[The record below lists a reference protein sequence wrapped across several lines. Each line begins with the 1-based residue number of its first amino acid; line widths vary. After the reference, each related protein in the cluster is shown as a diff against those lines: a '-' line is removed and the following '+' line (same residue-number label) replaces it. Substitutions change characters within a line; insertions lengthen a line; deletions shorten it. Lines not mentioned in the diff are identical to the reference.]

1 MQKMSENGIFPVILC
16 GGKGSRLWPLSR
28 QSFPKQFLSICSKN
42 GKSLL
47 QQTYERVSSFKKI
60 NSPIIICNEE
70 HRFIVAEQMR
80 EINIVPSAIILEPY
94 GRNTAPAIATAT
106 LHALKLEKNPT
117 LLVLSS
123 DHIIQNETKFK
134 EAIEVA
140 LKFSQKNKIVTFGVI
155 PTSPET
161 GYGYIKSK
169 EPFNLNKINGI
180 DIMEF
185 IEKPSSQKALQLIQD
200 KSFTWNSGI
209 FLFKATT
216 MLNEMS
222 LYCPQLLDYCR
233 ESVNKSEI
241 DLDFKRLNEESFE
254 KCPNISIDIAVM
266 EKTKIGTVIPLDAG
280 WSDIGSWNTVWEN
293 AKKDSLGN
301 YSEGKTLIKKTKNCY
316 LSSNSRLLVSL
327 GLENLILIETTDAI
341 LVANRN
347 FSQDIKNIVKELNE
361 KNMPEGNVNKKVY
374 RPWGSFIS
382 LEEHSNWQV
391 KLLNIKPG
399 EKLSLQMHEY
409 RSEHWIVVEGQA
421 SIEIGD
427 QSLLLNK
434 NQSTYIPKKTKHRL
448 HNPGQVPL
456 NVIEVQSGT
465 YLGEDDI
472 IRFEDNYGRNC

>member
-1 MQKMSENGIFPVILC
+1 MSENEIFPVILC

-28 QSFPKQFLSICSKN
+28 QSFPKQFLSICSEDR
-42 GKSLL
+42 KSLL
-47 QQTYERVSSFKKI
+47 QQTYERISTFENIKP
-60 NSPIIICNEE
+60 PIIICNEE

-94 GRNTAPAIATAT
+94 GRNTAPAIAIST
-106 LHALKLEKNPT
+106 LFSLKLAKNPT

-123 DHIIQNETKFK
+123 DHIIKNEMKFR
-134 EAIEVA
+134 EAIKVA
-140 LKFSQKNKIVTFGVI
+140 LKFSQENKIVTFGVI

-185 IEKPSSQKALQLIQD
+185 IEKPTLNKAKALIKD
-200 KSFTWNSGI
+200 KFFTWNSGI
-209 FLFKATT
+209 FVSQAIT
-216 MLNEMS
+216 MINEMS
-222 LYCPQLLDYCR
+222 LHCPELLDYCK
-233 ESVNKSEI
+233 ESVYKSEK
-241 DLDFKRLNEESFE
+241 DLDFIRLNKESFE

-266 EKTKIGTVIPLDAG
+266 EKTKIGTVIPLNAG
-280 WSDIGSWNTVWEN
+280 WSDIGSWDTVLEN
-293 AKKDSLGN
+293 AKKDSFGN
-301 YSEGKTLIKKTKNCY
+301 FSEGRTLIRKTKNSY

-327 GLENLILIETTDAI
+327 GLEDTIVIETTDAI

-347 FSQDIKNIVKELNE
+347 FSQDIKNIVEELCE
-361 KNMPEGNVNKKVY
+361 KNMPEGQANKKVY

-382 LEEHSNWQV
+382 LEEHPNWQV
-391 KLLNIKPG
+391 KLLTIKPG
-399 EKLSLQMHEY
+399 EKLSLQMHQF

-421 SIEIGD
+421 RIEIGD
-427 QSLLLNK
+427 KSLLLSK
-434 NQSTYIPKKTKHRL
+434 NQSTYIPKKTKHRI
-448 HNPGQVPL
+448 HNAGKVAL

-472 IRFEDNYGRNC
+472 IRFEDNYGRNS

>member
-1 MQKMSENGIFPVILC
+1 MSENKIFPVILC
-16 GGKGSRLWPLSR
+16 GGTGSRLWPLSR
-28 QSFPKQFLSICSKN
+28 KSFPKQFLSICSEN

-47 QQTYERVSSFKKI
+47 QQTYERVSSFENI

-80 EINIVPSAIILEPY
+80 GINIVPSAIILEPY
-94 GRNTAPAIATAT
+94 GRNTAPAIAIAT

-123 DHIIQNETKFK
+123 DHIIQDELKFK

-140 LKFSQKNKIVTFGVI
+140 LKFSQKNRIVTFGVI
-155 PTSPET
+155 PKSPET

-185 IEKPSSQKALQLIQD
+185 IEKPTSQKARELIQD

-209 FLFKATT
+209 FLFNALT
-216 MLNEMS
+216 MIKEMS
-222 LYCPQLLDYCR
+222 SYCPKLLDYCG
-233 ESVNKSEI
+233 ESLNNSEI
-241 DLDFKRLNEESFE
+241 DLDFNRLNKESF
-254 KCPNISIDIAVM
+254 KNCPNISIDIAVM

-280 WSDIGSWNTVWEN
+280 WSDIGSWDTVWEN
-293 AKKDSLGN
+293 SKKDSFGN
-301 YSEGKTLIKKTKNCY
+301 YSEGKTLIRKTKNCY
-316 LSSNSRLLVSL
+316 ISSNSSLLVTL

-341 LVANRN
+341 LVADRK

-361 KNMPEGNVNKKVY
+361 KKMPEGNENKKVY
-374 RPWGSFIS
+374 RPWGYFIS
-382 LEEHSNWQV
+382 LEEHPNWQV

-421 SIEIGD
+421 SIEIGEK
-427 QSLLLNK
+427 SLLLNK

-448 HNPGQVPL
+448 HNPGKTPL
-456 NVIEVQSGT
+456 NVIEVQSGN

>member
-1 MQKMSENGIFPVILC
+1 MSANKIFPVILC
-16 GGKGSRLWPLSR
+16 GGTGSRLWPLSR
-28 QSFPKQFLSICSKN
+28 KSFPKQFLSICSEN

-47 QQTYERVSSFKKI
+47 QQTYERVSSFENI

-80 EINIVPSAIILEPY
+80 GINIVPSAIILEPY
-94 GRNTAPAIATAT
+94 GRNTAPAIAIAT

-123 DHIIQNETKFK
+123 DHIIQNKTKFE

-140 LKFSQKNKIVTFGVI
+140 LKFSQKNRIVTFGVI
-155 PTSPET
+155 PKSPET

-185 IEKPSSQKALQLIQD
+185 IEKPTSQKARELIKD

-209 FLFKATT
+209 FLFNALT
-216 MLNEMS
+216 MIKEMTS
-222 LYCPQLLDYCR
+222 YCPKLLDYCG
-233 ESVNKSEI
+233 ESLNNSEI
-241 DLDFKRLNEESFE
+241 DLDFNRLDEESL
-254 KCPNISIDIAVM
+254 KNSPNISIDIAVM

-280 WSDIGSWNTVWEN
+280 WSDIGSWDTVWEN
-293 AKKDSLGN
+293 SKKDSFGN
-301 YSEGKTLIKKTKNCY
+301 YREGKTLIRKTKNCY
-316 LSSNSRLLVSL
+316 VSSNSSLLVTL

-341 LVANRN
+341 LVADRK

-361 KNMPEGNVNKKVY
+361 KKMPEGNENKKVY
-374 RPWGSFIS
+374 RPWGYFIS
-382 LEEHSNWQV
+382 LEEHPNWQV

-421 SIEIGD
+421 SIEIGEK
-427 QSLLLNK
+427 SLLLNK

-448 HNPGQVPL
+448 HNPGQTPL
-456 NVIEVQSGT
+456 NVIEVQSGN

-472 IRFEDNYGRNC
+472 VRFEDNYGRNC

>member
-1 MQKMSENGIFPVILC
+1 MSENTIFPVILC
-16 GGKGSRLWPLSR
+16 GGTGSRLWPLSR
-28 QSFPKQFLSICSKN
+28 KSFPKQFLSICSEN

-47 QQTYERVSSFKKI
+47 QQTYERISNFDNI

-80 EINIVPSAIILEPY
+80 GINIVPSAIILEPF
-94 GRNTAPAIATAT
+94 GRNTAPAIAIAT
-106 LHALKLEKNPT
+106 LHAMKLEKNPT
-117 LLVLSS
+117 ILVLSS
-123 DHIIQNETKFK
+123 DHIIQDAIKFE

-155 PTSPET
+155 PKSPET

-169 EPFNLNKINGI
+169 EPFDLKKLNGI

-185 IEKPSSQKALQLIQD
+185 IEKPTSHKAKELIKD

-209 FLFKATT
+209 FLFNALT
-216 MLNEMS
+216 MINEME
-222 LYCPQLLDYCR
+222 LYCPKLLDYCG
-233 ESVNKSEI
+233 ESLNKSEI
-241 DLDFKRLNEESFE
+241 DLDFNRLNEESFK

-280 WSDIGSWNTVWEN
+280 WSDIGSWDTVWEN
-293 AKKDSLGN
+293 SKKDSFGN
-301 YSEGKTLIKKTKNCY
+301 YSEGKTLIRKTKNCY
-316 LSSNSRLLVSL
+316 LSSNSSLLVTL
-327 GLENLILIETTDAI
+327 GLENLILIETRDAI
-341 LVANRN
+341 LVADRK

-361 KNMPEGNVNKKVY
+361 KKMPEGHENKKVY
-374 RPWGSFIS
+374 RPWGYFIS
-382 LEEHSNWQV
+382 LEEHPNWQV

-421 SIEIGD
+421 GIEIGEK
-427 QSLLLNK
+427 SLLLNK
-434 NQSTYIPKKTKHRL
+434 NQSTYIPKKTRHRL
-448 HNPGQVPL
+448 HNPGQTTL
-456 NVIEVQSGT
+456 NVIEVQSGR